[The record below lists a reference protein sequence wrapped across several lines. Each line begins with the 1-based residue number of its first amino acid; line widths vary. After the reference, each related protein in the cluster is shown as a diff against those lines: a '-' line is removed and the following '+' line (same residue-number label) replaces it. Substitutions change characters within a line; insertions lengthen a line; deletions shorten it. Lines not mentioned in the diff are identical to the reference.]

1 MAKGTTRLRRTFTP
15 QFKKDAVRLV
25 VEEGKS
31 LTEVS
36 AHLGIARSLL
46 QRWREQLSS
55 KPAPEVFP
63 GHGRV
68 TGTMPLLRASSTR
81 SRPNGFTT
89 SRSIRGPR
97 LAATSSTTSR
107 ASTIAVACTPRS
119 ATALRKNMKP
129 TSLNRV
135 STFPGE
141 DHSAPSR
148 S

>member
-36 AHLGIARSLL
+36 AHLGIARSLV

-55 KPAPEVFP
+55 KPAPEVFA

-68 TGTMPLLRASSTR
+68 TGQAAKIHELEKKLRDV
-81 SRPNGFTT
+81 TT
-89 SRSIRGPR
+89 ERDILKKA
-97 LAATSSTTSR
+97 LAYFADEQ
-107 ASTIAVACTPRS
+107 
-119 ATALRKNMKP
+119 K
-129 TSLNRV
+129 
-135 STFPGE
+135 
-141 DHSAPSR
+141 
-148 S
+148 